1 MSQSTHNRFASILA
15 AVVCTIITVGFSVAP
30 AVSPVAGLV
39 A

>member
-1 MSQSTHNRFASILA
+1 MLQSHNRFASIVA

-30 AVSPVAGLV
+30 AVTPVAGLI